1 MIFLLFFNWDLLGII
16 SYLLINYWS
25 SKINCGIKSVIY
37 NKFGDIFFML
47 FLAWSYS
54 FLSIINY
61 HPFLSIKLIS
71 LFINYIFSLFYLGI
85 YSIPIFIIIF
95 SKSAQLPFY
104 SWLLNAMSAP
114 SPISALL
121 HSSTMVIAGVYLGI
135 IFNDSFCL
143 LIDYSVIAS
152 LIILLSTLLTLIF
165 SLLKAISVSDIKSI
179 IAYSTISQISY
190 MFIALILI
198 NSYALFHILVHALF
212 KSMIFLLSGSLIH
225 IQSNYQSIYLLKIN
239 HFSLPFFLFT
249 CVCTLLCV
257 VAYFLFCISCVS

>member
-95 SKSAQLPFY
+95 SK
-104 SWLLNAMSAP
+104 
-114 SPISALL
+114 
-121 HSSTMVIAGVYLGI
+121 
-135 IFNDSFCL
+135 
-143 LIDYSVIAS
+143 
-152 LIILLSTLLTLIF
+152 
-165 SLLKAISVSDIKSI
+165 
-179 IAYSTISQISY
+179 
-190 MFIALILI
+190 
-198 NSYALFHILVHALF
+198 
-212 KSMIFLLSGSLIH
+212 
-225 IQSNYQSIYLLKIN
+225 IYLR
-239 HFSLPFFLFT
+239 
-249 CVCTLLCV
+249 C
-257 VAYFLFCISCVS
+257 